1 MTQLMTHTF
10 ITKSNL
16 IMANTIKPMI
26 MINIGIPIAKPSKS
40 PKAMLLP
47 PPPPVHSIWEN
58 ITKLNITVVVIPG
71 STTIL

>member
-1 MTQLMTHTF
+1 MTQLMRYTF

-16 IMANTIKPMI
+16 IIANKIKPMI

-47 PPPPVHSIWEN
+47 PPPPEHSIWEN
-58 ITKLNITVVVIPG
+58 ELNIIVVLIPG
-71 STTIL
+71 STVIL